1 MACLSRFL
9 GGVLICLGASAICLA
24 QFNSGIQGVVTDP
37 SGGTIPD
44 AKVRVVNT
52 ATGVAREVITL
63 PDGLYRVL
71 SLGPGS
77 YSVTVEKT
85 GFISARRDAVN
96 LDVNLIVRMDV
107 MLQLA
112 GVTQEVSVRDRPP
125 GVETEQ
131 ARVSGL
137 VDRAQLS
144 ELPINGRNIYNLVAL
159 QPGITGRSLLS
170 SADTFATEFGPHA
183 NANGQRWEANS
194 YTVDDTSVN
203 AAYRAGNSNLVPS
216 PESVQEVRVVS
227 NNFSATDGRS
237 PGGQVQVITKSGTNA
252 FHGSAL
258 YYFRNNNLSSRT
270 VFETA
275 IPVFRKNQFGYSI
288 GGPIVKNR
296 VFFFTAYE
304 GMRQSGG
311 RTRQYTV
318 ETQALR
324 DLIVQTRPNSIAA
337 KLLRGFAPV
346 SYPTFNLRDLGSP
359 KPGVNVT
366 GPADGIPDLGSVW
379 YTPREMR
386 DGNQINVR
394 VDVELRPGKDRIYG
408 NFFRNTLTS
417 LTGGVRGAFDKG
429 YDESSPYGNLNHTHT
444 FGPSK
449 LNEFRAGVSRIWG
462 FPFYPASSSSRRE
475 LPNPEVPVVSIPSM
489 SGFGISYYP
498 LGWWQTSF
506 QYKDTFTWVLASHTM
521 KMGGELRRMRTS
533 SINTNNYIPTYAFAN
548 VLDFAD
554 DEALQETRN
563 VDPRTGAPSNNFSKT
578 LVTEW
583 AGFFNDDWKASRK
596 LTFSLGLRYEN
607 FGTISQKEL
616 RSLVFGSGSN
626 FAQRLA
632 SGRVDF
638 VDRYYPPDNLNLA
651 PRFGFAWDPSG
662 KGRLAVRGGYGIA
675 YERVPNLSSTTN
687 PPLRATV
694 SLGLFFGTNFTY
706 SLGDPS
712 KPYLGYPVDPA
723 LQRGLDE
730 RNGIVGSRVAVMAV
744 DPNLRSPYVHNW
756 FFGVQREL
764 GRGMVVEANYVGSA
778 GHLLLG
784 SINEN
789 RYVGDLVDGRFD
801 GFNPSFSAINL
812 TQACCNSVYHGGT
825 VQFRRSFQ
833 QGVSVQAALT
843 FGKAISEIDQLIEAG
858 QTMDAGARRLERAL
872 ADYDVARK
880 LSIVGMWQLPFFR
893 AAQSWPRRLLG
904 GWELTGFAVLES
916 GLPFGV
922 TTSGSWPSG
931 DYNADGVNNDR
942 PNAPVLLRQRGGWS
956 RSDFQKG
963 IFKASDFPKPVP
975 GTNGDLSRSAFR
987 GPGFAQTDV
996 SLSKKFQVVERVSAQ
1011 LRVDAY
1017 NAFNRVNLNLPSRDL
1032 TSVSLGQSSGSSI
1045 PRMFEVAMRI
1055 EF

>member
-554 DEALQETRN
+554 DEALQRPATLIRVRAHPPTISRRHWLRNGPASSTMIGRPRASSRSASVCGTRTS
-563 VDPRTGAPSNNFSKT
+563 VPSARRSFDLSFSA
-578 LVTEW
+578 LVRILRS
-583 AGFFNDDWKASRK
+583 GSRAAALIS
-596 LTFSLGLRYEN
+596 LT
-607 FGTISQKEL
+607 GTIRPTISIS
-616 RSLVFGSGSN
+616 RHGSGSRGIRP
-626 FAQRLA
+626 ARA
-632 SGRVDF
+632 GS
-638 VDRYYPPDNLNLA
+638 
-651 PRFGFAWDPSG
+651 RFGGATA
-662 KGRLAVRGGYGIA
+662 LH
-675 YERVPNLSSTTN
+675 TN
-687 PPLRATV
+687 A
-694 SLGLFFGTNFTY
+694 
-706 SLGDPS
+706 
-712 KPYLGYPVDPA
+712 
-723 LQRGLDE
+723 
-730 RNGIVGSRVAVMAV
+730 SRT
-744 DPNLRSPYVHNW
+744 S
-756 FFGVQREL
+756 
-764 GRGMVVEANYVGSA
+764 
-778 GHLLLG
+778 
-784 SINEN
+784 
-789 RYVGDLVDGRFD
+789 
-801 GFNPSFSAINL
+801 
-812 TQACCNSVYHGGT
+812 
-825 VQFRRSFQ
+825 
-833 QGVSVQAALT
+833 
-843 FGKAISEIDQLIEAG
+843 
-858 QTMDAGARRLERAL
+858 
-872 ADYDVARK
+872 
-880 LSIVGMWQLPFFR
+880 
-893 AAQSWPRRLLG
+893 PRRL
-904 GWELTGFAVLES
+904 TRRS
-916 GLPFGV
+916 GLPLAWGCSSV
-922 TTSGSWPSG
+922 RTSPTASEILQSLTWGI
-931 DYNADGVNNDR
+931 R
-942 PNAPVLLRQRGGWS
+942 LIRRCRGGW
-956 RSDFQKG
+956 
-963 IFKASDFPKPVP
+963 
-975 GTNGDLSRSAFR
+975 TNGTA
-987 GPGFAQTDV
+987 
-996 SLSKKFQVVERVSAQ
+996 
-1011 LRVDAY
+1011 
-1017 NAFNRVNLNLPSRDL
+1017 
-1032 TSVSLGQSSGSSI
+1032 SLG
-1045 PRMFEVAMRI
+1045 VAWLLWP
-1055 EF
+1055 